1 MTHLAG
7 RRHTHAHRR
16 RSMGNCLKPQ
26 RAAVWADGDEW
37 EEEEL
42 AAGSNKAKAAA
53 EAKTVDRVEVKIRVT
68 KRQLQELLEKAG
80 GRGGCKANARE
91 AEKVLAELMT
101 SGRVCYQQQHEEMRG
116 HWRPALCSIPESAAE
131 ES

>member
-1 MTHLAG
+1 
-7 RRHTHAHRR
+7 
-16 RSMGNCLKPQ
+16 MGNCLKLQ

-37 EEEEL
+37 EEEW
-42 AAGSNKAKAAA
+42 AAGSEAKAAAA
-53 EAKTVDRVEVKIRVT
+53 EAKVDRVEVKIKVT

-80 GRGGCKANARE
+80 GGRGACKAKARQ

-101 SGRVCYQQQHEEMRG
+101 SGRVCYGQQHEEMRG

>member
-1 MTHLAG
+1 
-7 RRHTHAHRR
+7 
-16 RSMGNCLKPQ
+16 MGNCFKLQ

-42 AAGSNKAKAAA
+42 AAGSNKAKAKAAAA
-53 EAKTVDRVEVKIRVT
+53 EAKVDRVEVKIRVT

-80 GRGGCKANARE
+80 GRGGCKAKARQ

-116 HWRPALCSIPESAAE
+116 HWRPALHSIPESAAE

>member
-1 MTHLAG
+1 
-7 RRHTHAHRR
+7 
-16 RSMGNCLKPQ
+16 MGNCLKPQ

-80 GRGGCKANARE
+80 GRGGCKAKARR
-91 AEKVLAELMT
+91 AEEVLAELMT
-101 SGRVCYQQQHEEMRG
+101 SGRVCYHQQHEEMRG